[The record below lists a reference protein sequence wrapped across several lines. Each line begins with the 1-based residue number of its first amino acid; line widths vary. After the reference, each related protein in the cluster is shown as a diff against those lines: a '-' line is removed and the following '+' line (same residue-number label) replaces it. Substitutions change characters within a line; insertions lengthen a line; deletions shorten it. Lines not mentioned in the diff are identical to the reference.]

1 MGSEQSAESAGE
13 GAGMNAAYLM
23 ATAQAISQVQ
33 KHKAKTASGKKFHFD
48 ECFHPAIDLSEA
60 QILVCPPSPGVA
72 IPDGRFLLVAKPQD
86 NMFSVAGSVTL
97 LGGVRK
103 NLFLVVSFQGNA
115 KEFELIQENNKFS
128 FNGHM
133 THCTSMTDL
142 LTVWLPIYH
151 VGALLHI
158 FFLLLLFQVSHTYP
172 SPSPYMLLTPPPFE
186 YIFDSIC
193 KHPGKKL
200 IG

>member
-1 MGSEQSAESAGE
+1 
-13 GAGMNAAYLM
+13 MNAAYLM
-23 ATAQAISQVQ
+23 ATAQAISQ
-33 KHKAKTASGKKFHFD
+33 KHQAKTANRKKFHFD
-48 ECFHPAIDLSEA
+48 ECFHAAIDLSEA
-60 QILVCPPSPGVA
+60 QRLVCPPSPGVA

-97 LGGVRK
+97 LGGVRE
-103 NLFLVVSFQGNA
+103 NLFLVVSFQGKA
-115 KEFELIQENNKFS
+115 EEFELIQENNKFS

-142 LTVWLPIYH
+142 LTVWFVCCLFYH
-151 VGALLHI
+151 ECALLHI
-158 FFLLLLFQVSHTYP
+158 FFLLLLFQVSRTYP
-172 SPSPYMLLTPPPFE
+172 SPSPYTLLPPPTPFPPQFE
-186 YIFDSIC
+186 YIFGSIC